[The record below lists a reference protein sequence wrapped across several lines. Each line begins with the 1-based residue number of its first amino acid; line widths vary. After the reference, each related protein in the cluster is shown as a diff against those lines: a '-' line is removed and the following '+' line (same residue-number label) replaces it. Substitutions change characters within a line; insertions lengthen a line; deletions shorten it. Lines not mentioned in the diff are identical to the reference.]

1 MFAPVIIVIVIASP
15 QHKDMLCHAA
25 IVYSTLH
32 NGTSGNINLAQ
43 YFASLII
50 SY

>member
-25 IVYSTLH
+25 VMYSMLH

-43 YFASLII
+43 YFVLL
-50 SY
+50 